1 MTGQAKD
8 ADLVV
13 VLRTLFADAD
23 NAMAVVA
30 AAPNPTAL
38 ASAEEE
44 GPPILMANTAMMR
57 LTERLPKD
65 LVGRGC
71 MTLLDAITEPAATD
85 KLVEALSGETALRVD
100 VWTRRYGGVP
110 VASRWEIMPVRDES
124 GAITQRIIVIHDMTG
139 QRLAEQELSD
149 LKAITRKAGH
159 DLNNMITGLIVNLS
173 LLNGAGFSDQ
183 QREGCLTD
191 ALDAARDGART
202 TRQLLDAINGRT
214 TIDMDAV
221 EEYQEAVAA
230 RGEEGRPRVYRDPNP
245 ARSNKESFTS
255 EGGGDRGALLILDDD
270 EKLLRMMAGF
280 LEHAGYTVSAT
291 TEPKEAISLYREMDA
306 EGRCFDLVIL
316 DLSIDERKEGLAT
329 LEALQTLDPDVRAI
343 AHSGHAFADVMTNPR
358 AHGFL
363 AAVQKPTPLS
373 ELAALIDA
381 LLKAAP

>member
-1 MTGQAKD
+1 MTGQVKD

-13 VLRTLFADAD
+13 VLRALFADAD
-23 NAMAVVA
+23 NAMAIVA

-85 KLVEALSGETALRVD
+85 KLVAALAGETALRVD
-100 VWTRRYGGVP
+100 VWTRRLGGVP

-124 GAITQRIIVIHDMTG
+124 GAITQRLIIIHDMTE
-139 QRLAEQELSD
+139 QRLAQQELSD
-149 LKAITRKAGH
+149 LKAVTRKAGH

-173 LLNGAGFSDQ
+173 LLNGAGFTDQ
-183 QREGCLTD
+183 QRESCLTD

-202 TRQLLDAINGRT
+202 TRQLLDAINGRAPL
-214 TIDMDAV
+214 DMEAI
-221 EEYQEAVAA
+221 EEYQELMAA
-230 RGEEGRPRVYRDPNP
+230 REESKPRVYLDSNP
-245 ARSNKESFTS
+245 ARSTKESFTYES
-255 EGGGDRGALLILDDD
+255 GDRGALLILDDD
-270 EKLLRMMAGF
+270 EKLLRMMSGF
-280 LEHAGYTVSAT
+280 LEHSGYTVSAT
-291 TEPKEAISLYREMDA
+291 TDPKEAISLYREMNA

-316 DLSIDERKEGLAT
+316 DLSIDERREGLAT
-329 LEALQTLDPDVRAI
+329 LEALQAIDPDVRAI